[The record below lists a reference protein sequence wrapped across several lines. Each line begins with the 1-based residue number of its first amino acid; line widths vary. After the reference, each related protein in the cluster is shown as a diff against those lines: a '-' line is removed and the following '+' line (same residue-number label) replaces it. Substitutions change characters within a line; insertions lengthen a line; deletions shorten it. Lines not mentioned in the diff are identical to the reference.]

1 MSRWTRAT
9 RCRCAPGMAHEI
21 VELELPPT
29 ATVIVSEL
37 AALDGLPV
45 GLWAAL
51 AVESER
57 ARGSTP
63 TRRRWTRR
71 RASSAPPAPYPTP
84 PDGVRGRAAR
94 GAPDRP
100 GAGAD
105 RDAGRLPH
113 AAGVVAGRRGLAAG
127 LDLRA
132 AGAHA
137 PPASPL
143 GGGGRRAGADARG
156 VGRYRVRLQVARR
169 LGRGDPEAEALLQI
183 EMDVCRRRGGRSR
196 SRGPGLTRTG
206 SRRRA
211 G

>member
-1 MSRWTRAT
+1 MTALTVLHEPMDMRDALSLR
-9 RCRCAPGMAHEI
+9 PGMAHEI

-57 ARGSTP
+57 ARGDADAAWLDEAA
-63 TRRRWTRR
+63 REL
-71 RASSAPPAPYPTP
+71 APPAPYPDP
-84 PDGVRGRAAR
+84 PDGVRGGVAR
-94 GAPDRP
+94 GAPARP
-100 GAGAD
+100 GARAD

-113 AAGVVAGRRGLAAG
+113 AAGVVAGGRGLAAG

-143 GGGGRRAGADARG
+143 GGGGRRAGPDARG
-156 VGRYRVRLQVARR
+156 VGRYPN
-169 LGRGDPEAEALLQI
+169 G
-183 EMDVCRRRGGRSR
+183 CR
-196 SRGPGLTRTG
+196 
-206 SRRRA
+206 
-211 G
+211 

>member
-1 MSRWTRAT
+1 MSLR
-9 RCRCAPGMAHEI
+9 PGMAHET

-57 ARGSTP
+57 ARGDADAAWLDEAARELGAAGAVSDAADRV
-63 TRRRWTRR
+63 RRRVAR
-71 RASSAPPAPYPTP
+71 RAA
-84 PDGVRGRAAR
+84 GRAGAR
-94 GAPDRP
+94 
-100 GAGAD
+100 AD

-113 AAGVVAGRRGLAAG
+113 AAGVVARRRGLAAG

-143 GGGGRRAGADARG
+143 GGGGRRAGPDARG
-156 VGRYRVRLQVARR
+156 VGRYPN
-169 LGRGDPEAEALLQI
+169 G
-183 EMDVCRRRGGRSR
+183 CR
-196 SRGPGLTRTG
+196 
-206 SRRRA
+206 
-211 G
+211 